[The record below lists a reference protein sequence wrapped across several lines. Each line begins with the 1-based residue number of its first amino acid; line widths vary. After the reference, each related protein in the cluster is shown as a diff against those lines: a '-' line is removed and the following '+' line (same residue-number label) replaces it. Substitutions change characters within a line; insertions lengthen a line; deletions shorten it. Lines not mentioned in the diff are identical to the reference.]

1 MHNLGK
7 FDGIFLIKGLL
18 KIVHYN
24 NVKTIINKENEF
36 IEINAKIDN
45 FKFIWKDSL
54 RIFNISLKELCEIFN
69 SKTKKLHSYKSEY
82 NNIQLFNDPLLL
94 EEFKLYSVQD
104 SISLLEALKIS
115 QDLYSNLYHV
125 DITSICSASTLA
137 MKIFRLNYLKK

>member
-82 NNIQLFNDPLLL
+82 NNIQLFNEKDR
-94 EEFKLYSVQD
+94 ETKNKSITTNIKEMKDMVFKTINNKTNNLDIKGKKLFENNISKNISVNG
-104 SISLLEALKIS
+104 A
-115 QDLYSNLYHV
+115 
-125 DITSICSASTLA
+125 
-137 MKIFRLNYLKK
+137 